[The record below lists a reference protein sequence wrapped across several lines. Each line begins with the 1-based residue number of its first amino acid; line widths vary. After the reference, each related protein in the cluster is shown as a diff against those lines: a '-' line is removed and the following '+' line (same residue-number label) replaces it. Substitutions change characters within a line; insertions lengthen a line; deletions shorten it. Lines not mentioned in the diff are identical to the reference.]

1 MKRLKRI
8 ALCRVHEDPALRPSM
23 AHVVG
28 MLEGGLSLG
37 ETRPESLNFLR
48 FYGQRFIEESRMEG
62 SNELMDFGLYPDI
75 NAISNSAAGVSYNP
89 MSYISSQQ
97 LSGPR

>member
-1 MKRLKRI
+1 MKRLRRI

-37 ETRPESLNFLR
+37 EPRSESLNFLR

-62 SNELMDFGLYPDI
+62 FNELKDLGLYPDI
-75 NAISNSAAGVSYNP
+75 NATSAAGVSYNP

>member
-37 ETRPESLNFLR
+37 EPRPESLNFLR
-48 FYGQRFIEESRMEG
+48 FYG
-62 SNELMDFGLYPDI
+62 
-75 NAISNSAAGVSYNP
+75 
-89 MSYISSQQ
+89 
-97 LSGPR
+97 

>member
-37 ETRPESLNFLR
+37 EPRSESLNFLR
-48 FYGQRFIEESRMEG
+48 FYGQRFIEMSRMEG
-62 SNELMDFGLYPDI
+62 SNELMDIGLYPDI
-75 NAISNSAAGVSYNP
+75 NATSNGAAGVSYNP
-89 MSYISSQQ
+89 ISYISSQQ